1 VAPRKALKAMAAEPT
16 QPRVRAEA
24 LVGLI
29 GALTSPTDGSS
40 PVTASERWEFIGDVA
55 LPIDRDISHFA
66 CTRAGKIPNA
76 LQKMFQVLRPG
87 RSKRG
92 GLVGVVL
99 TCGGQMLF
107 GQPGDVAEAEP
118 PQAILRSAA
127 PPLELPP
134 APNIA
139 VAPPSPLPSRPEPR
153 PVLP

>member
-1 VAPRKALKAMAAEPT
+1 VARRKALKAMAAEPP
-16 QPRVRAEA
+16 QPRVSAEA

-40 PVTASERWEFIGDVA
+40 PVTASERWEFIGGIA
-55 LPIDRDISHFA
+55 LPIDRDVSRFGY
-66 CTRAGKIPNA
+66 TRTGRIPNE
-76 LQKMFQVLRPG
+76 LQKMFQAPRPG

-107 GQPGDVAEAEP
+107 GRPGDVAGAAP

-139 VAPPSPLPSRPEPR
+139 VAPPSPLPSRPAPR